1 MRLLPSLLLC
11 CLPAA
16 LAAETLTCPDGRITV
31 NEAGEYSDRICT
43 VGSKALD
50 ELAACNLPLMHT
62 VTVTIT
68 PSLEENCVGLYH
80 CGEGLIELVHPEA
93 LRDMISDSALFSAL
107 DVMDYFDSVLFHE
120 LAHAAADAIPC
131 PYESCPATSE
141 YLAYA
146 LQIRALSP
154 QNREKIGLGV
164 IPEDR
169 ISRDAINA
177 IMVFWAPDRFA
188 AKAWSHL
195 MQREDPCAYVGLI
208 AKGNIVFDFEH
219 P

>member
-1 MRLLPSLLLC
+1 MRILSALLLC

-16 LAAETLTCPDGRITV
+16 STAQTLSCPDDRITV
-31 NEAGEYSDRICT
+31 VDAGEYSDRICR
-43 VGSKALD
+43 VGAQAID
-50 ELAACNLPLMHT
+50 ELAACNLPLDRPI
-62 VTVTIT
+62 TIT
-68 PSLEENCVGLYH
+68 LSRTLDENCVGVYH
-80 CGEGLIELVHPEA
+80 CGEDTMELTHPDDLA
-93 LRDMISDSALFSAL
+93 TMIAESALFSAL
-107 DVMDYFDSVLFHE
+107 DVLSYFDSILFHE
-120 LAHAAADAIPC
+120 LVHAAADTIPC

-146 LQIRALSP
+146 LQIRALSAED
-154 QNREKIGLGV
+154 REKIGLAEV
-164 IPEDR
+164 SEDR

-188 AKAWSHL
+188 VKAWTHL